1 MPVSVGKICT
11 ACVLPDSF
19 PGIGFDS
26 QGLCN
31 FCQDAPPVATVTERF
46 QALRAKM
53 AAAIEARKSPGSNGY
68 DCIVAFSGGKDSTY
82 ILKLLIETYQ
92 MSCLAVTID
101 NGFMSDQAKKNCDGV
116 TSALGVDYVVFK
128 PSSDF
133 MNNMYVQSVRSPEV
147 HAKVASKRASNMC
160 NSCINLI
167 NIHMIKLAMQHDA
180 PVVAG
185 GYIGGQVPKDAAIMD
200 IDLSVLIKS
209 RQAMQSRYTTFF
221 GETAMKYMQLPEDLV
236 ERSHL
241 KNVLIVN
248 PMLTVEVTEEQIID
262 DIRALGWKRTVD
274 TGKNSSNCRLN
285 DLGIAV
291 HHRQYG
297 FNPYVFEISEQVRN
311 GLMDRQTGLDKA
323 YSIPELSE
331 VAWQA
336 KQIGLSLDE
345 I

>member
-1 MPVSVGKICT
+1 MPVSTATMCV

-19 PGIGFDS
+19 PGIEFDS

-31 FCQDAPPVATVTERF
+31 FCQDAPPVATVGELFR
-46 QALRAKM
+46 ALKEKM
-53 AAAIEARKSPGSNGY
+53 AAAIEARTSSGSDGY
-68 DCIVAFSGGKDSTY
+68 DCIVAYSGGKDSTY
-82 ILKLLIETYQ
+82 ALKVMMETYRLN
-92 MSCLAVTID
+92 CLAVTID
-101 NGFMSDQAKKNCDGV
+101 NGFMSAQAKKNCDTV
-116 TSALGVDYVVFK
+116 TSALSVDHVVFK

-133 MNNMYVQSVRSPEV
+133 MNKMYVQSVRSPEV
-147 HAKVASKRASNMC
+147 HTKAAIKRASNVC

-167 NIHMIKLAMQHDA
+167 NIHMIKLALQHDA
-180 PVVAG
+180 PIVAG
-185 GYIGGQVPKDAAIMD
+185 GYIGGQVPKDAAMMD

-209 RQAMQSRYTTFF
+209 RQTMQSRYTDFF
-221 GETAMKYMQLPEDLV
+221 GETAMKYLRLPENLV
-236 ERSHL
+236 ERSRL

-248 PMLTVEVTEEQIID
+248 PLLTVQVSEEQIID
-262 DIRALGWKRTVD
+262 DISALGWKRTLD

-311 GLMDRQTGLDKA
+311 GLLDRKTALEKA
-323 YSIPELSE
+323 YSIPALSE

-336 KQIGLSLDE
+336 KQIGLNLDE